1 MSGNTKEKSV
11 IMEKRQRWPLNDLL
25 GELKDWSSFQFGG
38 KHEIL
43 EQWYTGTNPFKEE
56 RIFQSQKNVY
66 EIFLETLRKFKV
78 FYMDRVCIPLWY
90 QWRLV

>member
-43 EQWYTGTNPFKEE
+43 VQ
-56 RIFQSQKNVY
+56 
-66 EIFLETLRKFKV
+66 
-78 FYMDRVCIPLWY
+78 
-90 QWRLV
+90 